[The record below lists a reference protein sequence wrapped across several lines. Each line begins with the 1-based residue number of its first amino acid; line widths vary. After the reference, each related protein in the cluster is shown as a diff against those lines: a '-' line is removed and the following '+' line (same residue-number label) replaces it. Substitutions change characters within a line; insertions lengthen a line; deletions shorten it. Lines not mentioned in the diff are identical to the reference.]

1 MRKIIT
7 KFKTFTTIIIVL
19 VLSACVNNNPLDPVP
34 TNSEVVNPTSTEVLN
49 TVQPIISETAIESK
63 NLFIHTYNSEIYLK
77 NSENF
82 NAIETLA
89 EELGYEVTQS
99 NELSDSQKPSTIVL
113 LFDPADETIT
123 FFDTETTGRFII
135 VGEEINKTPQRP
147 TTFIKVSKADKIFIA
162 GYLSALI
169 TNDWRVG
176 GLLPASVYK
185 NTSAVQI
192 FQNGVIFLCGRCSPT
207 FGPIVNFPVT
217 AILSEPEN
225 NEATMQA
232 YGEISNSRINTLFI
246 PSDYLYDDFVTLLK
260 QNNVSI
266 ISDNKLESVQ
276 SDWVDYA
283 ITDNLSD
290 LIVSSIS
297 ETSQNKSV
305 DTINVDYS
313 IYSRSNSISPGKL
326 TYITEMIETLKSG
339 FISPYQISLD

>member
-1 MRKIIT
+1 MKKSIT
-7 KFKTFTTIIIVL
+7 KFNNLITIISVL
-19 VLSACVNNNPLDPVP
+19 VLSACVNNTPVALVP
-34 TNSEVVNPTSTEVLN
+34 TNSDVVNPTATEDLI
-49 TVQPIISETAIESK
+49 TVQPIVSETAIESK
-63 NLFIHTYNSEIYLK
+63 NLFIHSLNSEIYLG

-82 NAIETLA
+82 NAIEILA
-89 EELGYEVTQS
+89 EKLGYDVTRS
-99 NELSDSQKPSTIVL
+99 NELSDSQKPLTIVL
-113 LFDPADETIT
+113 LFNPSDETIAY
-123 FFDTETTGRFII
+123 FDTETTGRFII

-147 TTFIKVSKADKIFIA
+147 TTFIRVSKADKIFIA

-176 GLLPASVYK
+176 GLLPATVYQ
-185 NTSAVQI
+185 NTGADRI

-217 AILSEPEN
+217 AILSAPEN

-232 YGEISNSRINTLFI
+232 YGEITNSRINTLFI
-246 PSDYLYDDFVTLLK
+246 PSDYLFDDFVTLLK
-260 QNNVSI
+260 QNNVTI
-266 ISDNKLESVQ
+266 ISDENLESVQ

-290 LIVSSIS
+290 LIVSSFS